1 MKIPATDAGRLAQ
14 ASILAVLAAGMLPAQ
29 LVGGLLFA
37 LEFRRTPLPALN
49 GAGLMFVLAACGAIA
64 VLLPMALFQQSQYRL
79 RRGRFVWV
87 GFGLAALVMAIC
99 TWPGEDSGPLLQR
112 LRYVDTFDVVGYGL
126 LVLAAGASAGSPGWP
141 STPCSAC
148 PWSAPPVRSRQ
159 PRRGRTP
166 ERPSASCH
174 GPLTMA
180 KRVLESA
187 LSFAVAAPP
196 CTCPCSRP
204 RSTAP
209 PSPIP
214 S

>member
-37 LEFRRTPLPALN
+37 VEFRRTPLPALN

-126 LVLAAGASAGSPGWP
+126 LVLAAGGLGGVAGLAFHTVFRLSMVGTASAIPA
-141 STPCSAC
+141 TP
-148 PWSAPPVRSRQ
+148 
-159 PRRGRTP
+159 PR
-166 ERPSASCH
+166 EDA
-174 GPLTMA
+174 
-180 KRVLESA
+180 
-187 LSFAVAAPP
+187 
-196 CTCPCSRP
+196 
-204 RSTAP
+204 
-209 PSPIP
+209 
-214 S
+214 

>member
-64 VLLPMALFQQSQYRL
+64 ALLPMALFQQSQYRL
-79 RRGRFVWV
+79 RRGRLVWV

-126 LVLAAGASAGSPGWP
+126 LVLAAGGLGGVAGLAFHTVFRLSMVGTASAIPA
-141 STPCSAC
+141 TP
-148 PWSAPPVRSRQ
+148 
-159 PRRGRTP
+159 PR
-166 ERPSASCH
+166 EDA
-174 GPLTMA
+174 
-180 KRVLESA
+180 
-187 LSFAVAAPP
+187 
-196 CTCPCSRP
+196 
-204 RSTAP
+204 
-209 PSPIP
+209 
-214 S
+214 